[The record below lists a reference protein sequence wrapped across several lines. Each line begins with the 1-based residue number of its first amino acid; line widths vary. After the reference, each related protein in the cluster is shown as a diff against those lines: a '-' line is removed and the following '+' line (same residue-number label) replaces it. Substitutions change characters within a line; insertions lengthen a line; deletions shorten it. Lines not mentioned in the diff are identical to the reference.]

1 MIGARIL
8 DRYVTGEFLR
18 LFTLFVLAAPVLF
31 ILGDLTD
38 QLDDY
43 FKQGLTGRQIA
54 IGYLYELPLFI
65 LYSFPIAALI
75 ATIFTINNM
84 TRNSEVAA
92 AKAGGVSF
100 HRMTAPLFVL
110 GVLLTVAALGLS
122 ELVPIATRARAELQ
136 GERTTYRTTRSDF
149 VYRGRDGY
157 VYTIQRLNREQ
168 GRLTGVSV
176 ERPGD
181 EPETPSLHIIA
192 REGIYSPESGSWTLR
207 NGYARLLLDRGA
219 ESSFRFDELHTPAFR
234 ESPERLLAVPKHPDE
249 MGYRELGEFIEAIER
264 SGGRAA
270 ELRVDRA
277 QKLAIPIATLIII
290 LFAAPL
296 ANQAPRGGAAYGV
309 GISLGVT
316 IFYLMLFKV
325 AGAAG
330 ASGVMA
336 PELAAWLPNGLFAL
350 ASAGLLARVRT

>member
-1 MIGARIL
+1 MRIL
-8 DRYVTGEFLR
+8 DRYVAGEFMR
-18 LFTLFVLAAPVLF
+18 LFILFVMAAPVLF

-43 FKQGLTGRQIA
+43 FRQGLTGRQIA
-54 IGYLYELPLFI
+54 IGYVYELPLFV

-100 HRMTAPLFVL
+100 HRITVPLFLL
-110 GVLLTVAALGLS
+110 GIALTAGALGLS
-122 ELVPIATRARAELQ
+122 ELVPIAKRARAELL
-136 GERTTYRTTRSDF
+136 GERPSHRTTRSDF

-181 EPETPSLHIIA
+181 EPETPSLHIVA
-192 REGIYSPESGSWTLR
+192 QDALYEAESRSWTLR
-207 NGYARLLLDRGA
+207 DGHARLLLGRGV
-219 ESSFRFDELHTPAFR
+219 ESSFRFDELLTPAFR
-234 ESPERLLAVPKHPDE
+234 ESPDRLLAVPKEPEE
-249 MGYRELGEFIEAIER
+249 MGYRELGDFIEAIER

-270 ELRVDRA
+270 ELSVDRA
-277 QKLAIPIATLIII
+277 QKIAIPVATLIII

-330 ASGVMA
+330 ASGVM
-336 PELAAWLPNGLFAL
+336 PPQLAAWLPNGLFAI
-350 ASAGLLARVRT
+350 AAAVLLARVRT

>member
-1 MIGARIL
+1 MRIL
-8 DRYVTGEFLR
+8 DRYVVSQFLR
-18 LFTLFVLAAPVLF
+18 LFLLFVLSAPVLF

-38 QLDDY
+38 RLDNY
-43 FKQGLTGRQIA
+43 FREGLTARQIA
-54 IGYLYELPLFI
+54 IGYVYDMPLFI

-100 HRMTAPLFVL
+100 HRILLPVGLVGA
-110 GVLLTVAALGLS
+110 LLTVGALGLS
-122 ELVPIATRARAELQ
+122 ELVPIATRAKAELQ
-136 GERTTYRTTRSDF
+136 GEHDDRRSTRSDF
-149 VYRGRDGY
+149 VYRSREGY
-157 VYTIQRLNREQ
+157 VYTIQRLNRQQ
-168 GRLTGVSV
+168 GRITGLSV
-176 ERPGD
+176 ERAGD
-181 EPETPSLHIIA
+181 EPQTASLHIVA
-192 REGIYSPESGSWTLR
+192 EEATYSPEDGTWMLH
-207 NGYARLLLDRGA
+207 NGHARLLLGRGT
-219 ESSFRFDELHTPAFR
+219 ESAFRFQRLFTPGFDETPDK
-234 ESPERLLAVPKHPDE
+234 LLAVPKEPEE

-270 ELRVDRA
+270 ELTVERA
-277 QKLAIPIATLIII
+277 QKLAIPVATLIII

-309 GISLGVT
+309 GISLAVT

-330 ASGVMA
+330 ESGVMS
-336 PELAAWLPNGLFAL
+336 PMLAAWLPNAIFAV
-350 ASAGLLARVRT
+350 AAVGLLARVRT

>member
-1 MIGARIL
+1 MRIL
-8 DRYVTGEFLR
+8 DRYVTGQFLR
-18 LFTLFVLAAPVLF
+18 LFLLFVLSAPVLF

-38 QLDDY
+38 RLDNY
-43 FKQGLTGRQIA
+43 FREGLTARQIA
-54 IGYLYELPLFI
+54 IGYVYDLPLFV

-100 HRMTAPLFVL
+100 HRMLLPVCVL
-110 GVLLTVAALGLS
+110 GVVLTFGALGLS
-122 ELVPIATRARAELQ
+122 ELVPIATRAKAELQ
-136 GERTTYRTTRSDF
+136 GDHEHRRTTRSDF
-149 VYRGRDGY
+149 VYRSRDGY
-157 VYTIQRLNREQ
+157 VYTIQRLNRAE

-176 ERPGD
+176 ERAGN
-181 EPETPSLHIIA
+181 EPVTPSLHIIA
-192 REGIYSPESGSWTLR
+192 EEALYEPETESWTLSD
-207 NGYARLLLDRGA
+207 GYARLLLGRGV
-219 ESSFRFDELHTPAFR
+219 ESSFRFETLLTPEFDETPDK
-234 ESPERLLAVPKHPDE
+234 LLAVPKEPEE

-270 ELRVDRA
+270 ELTVERA
-277 QKLAIPIATLIII
+277 QKLAIPVATLIII

-309 GISLGVT
+309 GISLAVT

-330 ASGVMA
+330 ESGVM
-336 PELAAWLPNGLFAL
+336 PPMLAAWLPNAIFVL
-350 ASAGLLARVRT
+350 AAAGLLARVRT

>member
-1 MIGARIL
+1 MRIL
-8 DRYVTGEFLR
+8 DRYIVSQFLR
-18 LFTLFVLAAPVLF
+18 LFMLFGMSAPVLF

-38 QLDDY
+38 QLDNY
-43 FKQGLTGRQIA
+43 FRDGLTARQIA
-54 IGYLYELPLFI
+54 IGYVYDLPLFI

-75 ATIFTINNM
+75 ATIFTINGM

-100 HRMTAPLFVL
+100 HRMLLPVGLL
-110 GVLLTVAALGLS
+110 GIMLTFAALGLS
-122 ELVPIATRARAELQ
+122 ELVPIATRAKAELQ
-136 GERTTYRTTRSDF
+136 GEHDDRRTTRSDF
-149 VYRGRDGY
+149 VYRSRDGY
-157 VYTIQRLNREQ
+157 VYTVQRLNREQ

-181 EPETPSLHIIA
+181 EPETPSLHIVA
-192 REGIYSPESGSWTLR
+192 EDAIYDPQASSWTLR
-207 NGYARLLLDRGA
+207 NGYARLLLGRGA
-219 ESSFRFDELHTPAFR
+219 ESSFHFTELLTPRFDETPDK
-234 ESPERLLAVPKHPDE
+234 LLAVPKEPEE

-264 SGGRAA
+264 SGGRAE
-270 ELRVDRA
+270 ELTVERA
-277 QKLAIPIATLIII
+277 QKLALPVATLIII

-309 GISLGVT
+309 GISLAVT

-330 ASGVMA
+330 ESGVIPAMV
-336 PELAAWLPNGLFAL
+336 AAWLPNGIFAV
-350 ASAGLLARVRT
+350 AAVGLLARVRT

>member
-1 MIGARIL
+1 MRIL
-8 DRYVTGEFLR
+8 DRYVVGQFLR
-18 LFTLFVLAAPVLF
+18 LFFLFVMSAPVLF

-38 QLDDY
+38 RLDNY
-43 FKQGLTGRQIA
+43 FREGLTARQIA
-54 IGYLYELPLFI
+54 IGYVYDLPLFI

-75 ATIFTINNM
+75 ATIFTINGM

-100 HRMTAPLFVL
+100 HRMLMPVALLGFVL
-110 GVLLTVAALGLS
+110 MFGALGLS
-122 ELVPIATRARAELQ
+122 ELVPIATRAKAELQ
-136 GERTTYRTTRSDF
+136 GEHDDRRTTRSDF
-149 VYRGRDGY
+149 VYRSREGY
-157 VYTIQRLNREQ
+157 VYTVQRLNREQ

-176 ERPGD
+176 ERAGN
-181 EPETPSLHIIA
+181 EPETPSLHIVA
-192 REGIYSPESGSWTLR
+192 ENAVYSADEGSWTLN
-207 NGYARLLLDRGA
+207 NGHARLLLGRGA
-219 ESSFRFDELHTPAFR
+219 ESSFHFERLLTPAFD
-234 ESPERLLAVPKHPDE
+234 ETPDKLLAVPKEPEE

-270 ELRVDRA
+270 ELTVERA
-277 QKLAIPIATLIII
+277 QKLALPVATLIII

-309 GISLGVT
+309 GISLAVT

-330 ASGVMA
+330 ESGVIPPMI
-336 PELAAWLPNGLFAL
+336 AAWLPNGVFAI
-350 ASAGLLARVRT
+350 AAAGLLARVRT

>member
-1 MIGARIL
+1 MRIL
-8 DRYVTGEFLR
+8 DRYVAGQFLR
-18 LFTLFVLAAPVLF
+18 LFLLFVMSAPVLF

-38 QLDDY
+38 RLDDY
-43 FKQGLTGRQIA
+43 FREGLTGRQIA
-54 IGYLYELPLFI
+54 IGYVYDLPLFV

-100 HRMTAPLFVL
+100 HRMLAPLFAMGFVL
-110 GVLLTVAALGLS
+110 MVGALALS
-122 ELVPIATRARAELQ
+122 ELVPIATRAKAELQ
-136 GERTTYRTTRSDF
+136 GESSRGRTTRSDF
-149 VYRGRDGY
+149 VYRSREGY
-157 VYTIQRLNREQ
+157 VYTIQRLNRDEGQ
-168 GRLTGVSV
+168 LDHLSV
-176 ERPGD
+176 ERPGN

-192 REGIYSPESGSWTLR
+192 EGATYSPESQSWTLR
-207 NGYARLLLDRGA
+207 NGYARLLLGRGS
-219 ESSFRFDELHTPAFR
+219 ESSFHFRELRTPVFR
-234 ESPERLLAVPKHPDE
+234 ESPERLLAVPKEPEE
-249 MGYRELGEFIEAIER
+249 MGYQELGEFIEAIER
-264 SGGRAA
+264 SGGKAD
-270 ELRVDRA
+270 ELAVERA
-277 QKLAIPIATLIII
+277 QKLAIPVATLIII

-330 ASGVMA
+330 ASGVM
-336 PELAAWLPNGLFAL
+336 PPMLAAWLPNALFAVAAL
-350 ASAGLLARVRT
+350 GLLVRVRT